1 MRITTFNHLIKPL
14 PKDHIERHP
23 LHAHTHLIE
32 LIAMRIMFNLF
43 HSFFNSKFDNPN
55 LEKSFFFKKSRV
67 MFKKK
72 IKIALK
78 IGGKNGSNFC

>member
-23 LHAHTHLIE
+23 LHAHTHLIQ
-32 LIAMRIMFNLF
+32 FNLF

-55 LEKSFFFKKSRV
+55 LEKSFFIKKSRAV
-67 MFKKK
+67 FKKK

-78 IGGKNGSNFC
+78 IGGKKGSNFS